1 MGVPAIDDA
10 PIGARTSSP
19 TTDLS
24 VYIPQGVS
32 FGGRRYASD
41 ASRQRAWRVLGGR
54 GCDAPEHLVSYG
66 QFRTSQCHR
75 SRTCPH
81 PDSRSDERGFT
92 LVETIVAAAILMV
105 ALVALAELLA
115 VSVRMH
121 QIGRD
126 SASAARLAQDK
137 FEEMMK
143 MNFFTNPAIQIG
155 GGLDANTANHFD
167 APANSG
173 YTRRW
178 IVAAGPGANPRL
190 RHRHGARRSPDVP
203 GGLALRSH
211 AGGSV
216 MVTTPPRRQRL
227 AGRRTRA
234 FRSSSCWSRWSCRF
248 WSWAAPR

>member
-1 MGVPAIDDA
+1 MVNF
-10 PIGARTSSP
+10 SNESP
-19 TTDLS
+19 
-24 VYIPQGVS
+24 
-32 FGGRRYASD
+32 
-41 ASRQRAWRVLGGR
+41 SRQPVVS
-54 GCDAPEHLVSYG
+54 AP
-66 QFRTSQCHR
+66 
-75 SRTCPH
+75 SRNG
-81 PDSRSDERGFT
+81 ERGFT

-143 MNFFTNPAIQIG
+143 MNFFTNPAVQIG

-178 IVAAGPGANPRL
+178 SVAAGPGANPRL
-190 RHRHGARRSPDVP
+190 RIVTVRVIANLQVGLPFEVTQVVRS
-203 GGLALRSH
+203 
-211 AGGSV
+211 
-216 MVTTPPRRQRL
+216 
-227 AGRRTRA
+227 
-234 FRSSSCWSRWSCRF
+234 W
-248 WSWAAPR
+248 